1 MGFFQKFNEFIHM
14 AMAEIDPKYK
24 FLAHTVKITAQSG
37 ITFNIR
43 DKQIYLSHDFKF
55 IKIWRFSFVIKR
67 II

>member
-1 MGFFQKFNEFIHM
+1 MDFFQKFDEFI
-14 AMAEIDPKYK
+14 AEIDPKYK

-43 DKQIYLSHDFKF
+43 DKQIYLSHDF
-55 IKIWRFSFVIKR
+55 IMIWRFSFVIKR